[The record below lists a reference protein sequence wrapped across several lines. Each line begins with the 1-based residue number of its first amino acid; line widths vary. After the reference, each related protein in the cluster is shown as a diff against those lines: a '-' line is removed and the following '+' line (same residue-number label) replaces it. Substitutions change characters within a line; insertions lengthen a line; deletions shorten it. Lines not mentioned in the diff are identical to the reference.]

1 MKKRRKRKK
10 KDAKETKL
18 GGWGFRKV
26 IKNKR
31 ELKKKKKQQINL
43 VK

>member
-1 MKKRRKRKK
+1 MQKKQSWVG
-10 KDAKETKL
+10 

-26 IKNKR
+26 IKKQKR
-31 ELKKKKKQQINL
+31 TKKKKKQQINL